1 MLHRHTLRAETPDGA
16 RQLCD
21 MNNACSV
28 HSHMSCVD
36 AERSYSGSWTLTL
49 WDDLILSRTQG
60 IGLHYSRGPEHIRD
74 DVNDSVFIHFNLGTG
89 SVGGRQMGRDYVL
102 TAGGGGVF
110 VHNEPV
116 SVGLYDGADI
126 LGLALPREATR
137 RWTVAPEDAAARDL
151 PADGFAFG
159 MLRHYLEVLSR
170 SDLTPGES
178 AIARSHMADLAGL
191 WLGGLRHQGQ
201 DRTAAAR
208 QAARAL
214 AIRDHVARH
223 FNDPGLSLASMAR
236 ALGMSSRLAQQ
247 VLQADGTHFSRL
259 VTEARL
265 TAAARWL
272 GDPGLRGQSVT
283 EIAFACGFNDL
294 SAFYKAFSARFD
306 MAPGRYRMHRE

>member
-16 RQLCD
+16 RQLCAL
-21 MNNACSV
+21 NNACSV
-28 HSHMSCVD
+28 HSQMSCVD
-36 AERSYSGSWTLTL
+36 AETSYAGSWTLTL

-60 IGLHYSRGPEHIRD
+60 IGLHYSRGMEHIRD

-102 TAGGGGVF
+102 KAGGGGVF

-116 SVGLYDGADI
+116 AVGLYNGADI

-137 RWTVAPEDAAARDL
+137 RWTVAPEDVSGRDL
-151 PADGFAFG
+151 ATDGFAFG
-159 MLRHYLEVLSR
+159 MLRQYLEVLSR
-170 SDLTPGES
+170 SELTPGEG

-191 WLGGLRHQGQ
+191 WLGGLRDEGH
-201 DRTAAAR
+201 DRIAPTR

-214 AIRDHVARH
+214 SIRDYVARH
-223 FNDPGLSLASMAR
+223 FSDPDLSLVSMAR
-236 ALGMSSRLAQQ
+236 ALGLSARLAQQ
-247 VLQADGTHFSRL
+247 VLQAEGTHFSRL
-259 VTEARL
+259 VAEARL
-265 TAAARWL
+265 NAAARRL
-272 GDPGLRGQSVT
+272 GDPRVRDQSVT

-306 MAPGRYRMHRE
+306 MAPGRYRAYRE